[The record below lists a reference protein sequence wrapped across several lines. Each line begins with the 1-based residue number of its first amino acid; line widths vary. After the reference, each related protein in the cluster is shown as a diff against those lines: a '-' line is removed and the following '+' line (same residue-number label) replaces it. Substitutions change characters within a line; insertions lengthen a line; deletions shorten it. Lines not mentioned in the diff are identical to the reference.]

1 MWFQY
6 MSVLEF
12 YHHKLGR
19 LLQRLLEQPLLAL
32 QATQLLKLAQM
43 RVI

>member
-6 MSVLEF
+6 KFVLEF
-12 YHHKLGR
+12 YHHKLDL
-19 LLQRLLEQPLLAL
+19 LLQRWLEQLLLAL